1 MSSKRVK
8 FSTETVNGKRKV
20 KKEIIEY
27 EVKNDMKE
35 TRSSMTDDR
44 VIGKELRRWYNKT
57 EKYLKDLEK
66 KLSAT
71 ETFESREEVLVKM
84 IQALEYQNTQSQ
96 KHKDHC
102 KEKWNRV
109 SIY

>member
-1 MSSKRVK
+1 MPSKRVK
-8 FSTETVNGKRKV
+8 FSVEKVDGKRRV
-20 KKEIIEY
+20 KKEIREY
-27 EVKNDMKE
+27 EVENDMK
-35 TRSSMTDDR
+35 TTKCSMTNDR
-44 VIGKELRRWYNKT
+44 LVGKELRRWYNKT

-66 KLSAT
+66 ELSAT
-71 ETFESREEVLVKM
+71 ETFESREEVLVK
-84 IQALEYQNTQSQ
+84 IIKALEYQNTQSQ